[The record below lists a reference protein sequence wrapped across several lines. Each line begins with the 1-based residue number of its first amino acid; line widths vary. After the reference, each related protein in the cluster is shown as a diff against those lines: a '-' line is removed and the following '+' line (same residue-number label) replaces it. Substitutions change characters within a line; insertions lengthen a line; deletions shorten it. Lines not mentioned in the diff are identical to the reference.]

1 MMELTLL
8 EQIVADQKKNF
19 EVKDPGL
26 ARELDFSKYLKTKQ
40 ITAISG
46 VRRSGKSTLLKQF
59 SARFPDFY
67 YITFDDERLINFTVD
82 EFSNLMLAFR
92 KSRQANVIFMDEVQN
107 VIGWERF
114 ARRLYEEDYKIFVTG
129 SNARLLSS
137 ELATHLTGRYFKIE
151 LYPFSFREFLTYKN
165 ISPNSRSS
173 AEQAA
178 ILKNFDEYLMNG
190 GFPEAIKYQ
199 EEEFLK
205 RIYEDILYKD
215 LIARFK
221 IRETKLFQQLA
232 AYLFSNVGKEISYNG
247 LKKTLGYKSP
257 MSVRQHI
264 GFMAE
269 AYLVFELMKYNYSLK
284 KQFVSDKKVFVI
296 DNGLRNK
303 IAFSVSE
310 DRGRLLENLVFIELK
325 RRGREIY
332 YFKNKKECDFL
343 IKEKNR
349 ITSAIQVTADL
360 GKENQE
366 REIGG
371 LLEALE
377 AAHLKKGLILT
388 INQEKTIKQNGKVIE
403 IKPLWKWLINI
414 SDLN

>member
-1 MMELTLL
+1 MIELTLL
-8 EQIVADQKKNF
+8 EQIIADQKKNF
-19 EVKDPGL
+19 EAKDPGL

-82 EFSNLMLAFR
+82 DFSNLMLAFK
-92 KSRQANVIFMDEVQN
+92 KSRQANVIFIDEAQN

-114 ARRLYEEDYKIFVTG
+114 ARRLYEEGYKIFVTG
-129 SNARLLSS
+129 SNAKLLSS

-151 LYPFSFREFLTYKN
+151 LYPFSFREFLMFRN
-165 ISPNSRSS
+165 INLADHSS
-173 AEQAA
+173 TGQATL
-178 ILKNFDEYLMNG
+178 LKNLDEYLSGG
-190 GFPEAIKYQ
+190 GFPEAVKYQ
-199 EEEFLK
+199 EKEFLK

-247 LKKTLGYKSP
+247 LKKALGYKSP
-257 MSVRQHI
+257 MSVRKHI

-269 AYLVFELMKYNYSLK
+269 AYLVFELMKYDYSLK
-284 KQFVSDKKVFVI
+284 KQFISDKKIYVI
-296 DNGLRNK
+296 DNGLRNE

-349 ITSAIQVTADL
+349 ITSAIQVTANL
-360 GKENQE
+360 GNENQE
-366 REIGG
+366 REMGG
-371 LLEALE
+371 LLEALK
-377 AAHLKKGLILT
+377 AVHLKNGLILT
-388 INQEKTIKQNGKVIE
+388 INQEKTIQQNGNVIE
-403 IKPLWKWLINI
+403 IKPLWKWLIKK
-414 SDLN
+414 

>member
-1 MMELTLL
+1 MIELSLL
-8 EQIVADQKKNF
+8 EQTIADQRKNF
-19 EVKDPGL
+19 EAKDSGI
-26 ARELDFSKYLKTKQ
+26 ARELDFAKYLKTKQ

-46 VRRSGKSTLLKQF
+46 IRRSGKSTLLKQF

-82 EFSNLMLAFR
+82 DFSNLMIAFK
-92 KSRQANVIFMDEVQN
+92 KSRQASVIFMDEAQN

-114 ARRLYEEDYKIFVTG
+114 ARRLYEEGYKIFVTG
-129 SNARLLSS
+129 SNAKLLSS
-137 ELATHLTGRYFKIE
+137 ELGTHLTGRYFKIE
-151 LYPFSFREFLTYKN
+151 LYPFSFKEFLMFKN
-165 ISPNSRSS
+165 INLADHSS
-173 AEQAA
+173 AGQAA
-178 ILKNFDEYLMNG
+178 LLKNFDEYLAGG
-190 GFPEAIKYQ
+190 GFPEAVKYQ
-199 EEEFLK
+199 EKEFLK

-232 AYLFSNVGKEISYNG
+232 AYLFSNVGKKISYNG

-257 MSVRQHI
+257 MSVRKHV
-264 GFMAE
+264 GFMTE
-269 AYLVFELMKYNYSLK
+269 AYLVFELMKYDYSLK

-296 DNGLRNK
+296 DNGLRNE

-325 RRGREIY
+325 RRGHEIY

-349 ITSAIQVTADL
+349 ITSAIQVTANL
-360 GKENQE
+360 GNENQE
-366 REIGG
+366 RETGG
-371 LLEALE
+371 LLEALK
-377 AAHLKKGLILT
+377 AVHLKNGLILT
-388 INQEKTIKQNGKVIE
+388 INNQEKIIKQNGKVIE
-403 IKPLWKWLINI
+403 IKPLWKWLIN
-414 SDLN
+414 N

>member
-1 MMELTLL
+1 MIELTQL
-8 EQIVADQKKNF
+8 EQIIADQKKNF
-19 EVKDPGL
+19 EAKDPGL

-59 SARFPDFY
+59 SARFPSFY

-82 EFSNLMLAFR
+82 DFSNLMLAFK
-92 KSRQANVIFMDEVQN
+92 KSRQANVIFIDEAQN

-114 ARRLYEEDYKIFVTG
+114 ARRLYEEGYKIFVTG
-129 SNARLLSS
+129 SNAKLLSS

-151 LYPFSFREFLTYKN
+151 LYPFSFHEFLTYKN
-165 ISPNSRSS
+165 ISPDSHSS
-173 AEQAA
+173 AGQAV
-178 ILKNFDEYLMNG
+178 LLSNFDEYLING
-190 GFPEAIKYQ
+190 GFPEAVKYQ
-199 EEEFLK
+199 EKEFLK

-247 LKKTLGYKSP
+247 LKRALGYKSP
-257 MSVRQHI
+257 MSVRKHI

-284 KQFVSDKKVFVI
+284 KQFISDKKIFVI
-296 DNGLRNK
+296 DNGLRNE

-310 DRGRLLENLVFIELK
+310 DKGRLLENQVFIELK

-343 IKEKNR
+343 VKDKNR
-349 ITSAIQVTADL
+349 ITSAMQVTASL
-360 GKENQE
+360 GNENQE
-366 REIGG
+366 RETGG
-371 LLEALE
+371 LLEALK
-377 AAHLKKGLILT
+377 AFHLKNGLILT

-403 IKPLWKWLINI
+403 IKPLWKWL
-414 SDLN
+414 LNN